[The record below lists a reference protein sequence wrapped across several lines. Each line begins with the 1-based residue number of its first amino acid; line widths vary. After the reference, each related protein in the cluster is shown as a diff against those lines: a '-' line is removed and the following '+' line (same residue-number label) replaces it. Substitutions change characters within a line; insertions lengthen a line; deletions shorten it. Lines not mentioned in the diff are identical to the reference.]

1 MTKAHVIY
9 MGCAPMQARSLTV
22 PQMDSLPIFPPGK
35 KAGETIK
42 PSVDM
47 AILPAGIWSTAASSG
62 VKKGIFKMGFEY
74 FFDQFRCLFSA
85 GTVGEC
91 NCFLHICVLSDEVH
105 DQVNELLNNNTY
117 YTKAIHAFSANICR
131 NINS

>member
-1 MTKAHVIY
+1 M
-9 MGCAPMQARSLTV
+9 C
-22 PQMDSLPIFPPGK
+22 
-35 KAGETIK
+35 
-42 PSVDM
+42 
-47 AILPAGIWSTAASSG
+47 
-62 VKKGIFKMGFEY
+62 FEY

-105 DQVNELLNNNTY
+105 DQVNELLNNNTIY
-117 YTKAIHAFSANICR
+117 QKQYMLFLPISAG